1 MKSFMAT
8 LWTFTLGY
16 SYDWGTRSFLKICFK
31 DLEQIKNGVRSLSP
45 VDNTIICCDFL
56 KSLNID
62 KIKKSNTP
70 THLLTPTLKKKIE
83 DNTDKDHKLCNFF
96 EFLAC
101 LQQSLM

>member
-1 MKSFMAT
+1 MNSFMAT
-8 LWTFTLGY
+8 SWTFTLGY

-70 THLLTPTLKKKIE
+70 HPSPHPNPKKEE

-96 EFLAC
+96 EFLVC
-101 LQQSLM
+101 LQQSHM